1 MWFLLALAPDESR
14 EKFIDPRERWIYFVA
29 FFGMLLTA
37 FGSGYYHLA
46 PDNHRLVWDRLPMTI
61 VFMSLV
67 TAMITERISVSLGF
81 WLWAPLLVIGIASVM
96 QWHLSETRGAG
107 DLRFYGAVQAYAV
120 LVFLVILFFPTNYT
134 DGRYLA
140 GVVGFYVLAKILE
153 TFDRQVFALGHIVS
167 GHTLKHIAAAF
178 GGYCILRMLQ
188 VRRVEPTAVRERLA
202 A

>member
-1 MWFLLALAPDESR
+1 V
-14 EKFIDPRERWIYFVA
+14 YFAA

-37 FGSGYYHLA
+37 FGSAYYHLS
-46 PDNHRLVWDRLPMTI
+46 PDNNRLVWDRIPMTI

-67 TAMITERISVSLGF
+67 AVMIAERINLSLGF
-81 WLWAPLLVIGIASVM
+81 WLWPPLLIVGIASVV

-120 LVFLVILFFPTNYT
+120 LVFLVILFFPTHYT
-134 DGRYLA
+134 HGRYLA
-140 GVVGFYVLAKILE
+140 GVVGFYILAKLLE
-153 TFDRQVFALGHIVS
+153 TFDRQIFDVGEIMS

-188 VRRVEPTAVRERLA
+188 ERRIEKGAVRERLA